1 MNIVKL
7 NDQFI
12 AYQLLVTE
20 EVIQAVR
27 QKSGLQNEEDV
38 HHIDDLWSYLA
49 TLKIPGTN
57 EREFDLLVKVAQCV
71 MTIPDSNASEERIFS
86 LINKNKTPSQ
96 SSLQA
101 DNTLSSLIIV
111 KTHIDD
117 PLKWNPSEALLQKA
131 KKTTKTYNE
140 QHRR

>member
-1 MNIVKL
+1 M
-7 NDQFI
+7 
-12 AYQLLVTE
+12 
-20 EVIQAVR
+20 
-27 QKSGLQNEEDV
+27 